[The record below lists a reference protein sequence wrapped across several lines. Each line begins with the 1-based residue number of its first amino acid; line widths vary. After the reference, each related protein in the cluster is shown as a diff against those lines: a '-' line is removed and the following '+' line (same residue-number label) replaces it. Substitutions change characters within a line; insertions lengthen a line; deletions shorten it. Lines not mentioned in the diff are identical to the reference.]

1 MRIVVG
7 VTDNRWAAFLRDH
20 DDITEANF
28 WQPSPHGFK
37 ALSPGE
43 PFLFKTKDPKKF
55 KGLDIPGYHLVGG
68 GFFDEYVELRVS
80 EAWTIWGA
88 ANGVSSE
95 AELLS
100 RAQAYRARA
109 RASPQ
114 AVPLTDAR
122 SRPEH
127 RRGLTGAVHTLGFGL
142 SRSSRAT
149 VRNTAKRK
157 TTVRADARSESL
169 KGVISRC
176 GSPSAITNT
185 RPAAPATLQV
195 QRENEAFRNDCTIST

>member
-1 MRIVVG
+1 MTWLRVRKVFVAPLRGGLTQVGVVVTRSAGHFYAALMRIVVG
-7 VTDNRWAAFLRDH
+7 VTDNRWAAFLRDR

-88 ANGVSSE
+88 ANGVSSGRLE
-95 AELLS
+95 CN
-100 RAQAYRARA
+100 R
-109 RASPQ
+109 
-114 AVPLTDAR
+114 
-122 SRPEH
+122 
-127 RRGLTGAVHTLGFGL
+127 
-142 SRSSRAT
+142 
-149 VRNTAKRK
+149 
-157 TTVRADARSESL
+157 
-169 KGVISRC
+169 
-176 GSPSAITNT
+176 
-185 RPAAPATLQV
+185 
-195 QRENEAFRNDCTIST
+195 

>member
-1 MRIVVG
+1 MRNVVG
-7 VTDNRWAAFLRDH
+7 VTDNRWTAFLRDH

-68 GFFDEYVELRVS
+68 GFFDEYVELKVS
-80 EAWTIWGA
+80 EAWTIWGP

-100 RAQAYRARA
+100 RAPAYRARA
-109 RASPQ
+109 A
-114 AVPLTDAR
+114 
-122 SRPEH
+122 
-127 RRGLTGAVHTLGFGL
+127 
-142 SRSSRAT
+142 
-149 VRNTAKRK
+149 
-157 TTVRADARSESL
+157 
-169 KGVISRC
+169 
-176 GSPSAITNT
+176 SAIDPDPTIGCVVLRNIFFAERGGEMAGLPT
-185 RPAAPATLQV
+185 G
-195 QRENEAFRNDCTIST
+195 RETS